1 MKALAGSILFL
12 LPLLLSAQ
20 SPDLPAPP
28 DPAEQARII
37 SLLRKNALRYQ
48 GHLPEFVCTQVTT
61 RSEDSTGTGQHLKPR
76 DVLEERIV
84 FSGGQEDYTL
94 TRINGKPTKKT
105 HDSLDGMFEGGLL
118 GMAIV
123 PNYLFGPQ
131 APASLEWARLDQIDG
146 KPAHVIA
153 FHVAPSVRNSPDGK
167 TTFLIG
173 FHGFAWMSAADGSLM
188 RLERITDGPSTAI
201 CRSGTIDTQSIMEMS
216 TYPARSFHLP
226 IRCSGSPDR
235 LATVHVEQ
243 YHRVHKPT
251 ENFQTDTQTSGSE
264 DTADPAPEPY
274 LPNKTAKPRVQLAWR
289 VKPDAVI
296 AKPRLVRLR
305 RSFSISTA
313 RNSHPIHPNDSAL
326 RLINAKDFLTH
337 RN

>member
-1 MKALAGSILFL
+1 MLTMKALAGSILFL

-37 SLLRKNALRYQ
+37 ALLRKSALRYQ
-48 GHLPEFVCTQVTT
+48 RHLPEFVCTQVTT

-123 PNYLFGPQ
+123 PNYLFGPR

-188 RLERITDGPSTAI
+188 RLERITDGPPGYPLRNNRHTI
-201 CRSGTIDTQSIMEMS
+201 DYGNVDISGTQ
-216 TYPARSFHLP
+216 FHLP
-226 IRCSGSPDR
+226 IRAVVSGQAGKFMWSNTIEFTAYR
-235 LATVHVEQ
+235 
-243 YHRVHKPT
+243 K
-251 ENFQTDTQTSGSE
+251 FQTDTSIRFE
-264 DTADPAPEPY
+264 DTADPAPEPSAQ
-274 LPNKTAKPRVQLAWR
+274 PAKP
-289 VKPDAVI
+289 
-296 AKPRLVRLR
+296 
-305 RSFSISTA
+305 
-313 RNSHPIHPNDSAL
+313 
-326 RLINAKDFLTH
+326 
-337 RN
+337 